1 MPKRENRLVLC
12 GQDRDDGNMFD
23 LTMYLEEKRIEVD
36 KALDQCLP
44 SAELEPC
51 VLHEAMR
58 YSVFS
63 GGKRLRPV
71 LCMAAAETIAS
82 SCTEAM
88 PPALAVELLHTYTLI
103 HDDLPCMDNDDE
115 RRGKPTCHIKFGEAN
130 AILAGDS
137 LQALA
142 FEVLVRQVRPD
153 IGVRLVAELGSA
165 AGSLGVVGGQ
175 VVDIAMTG
183 EPLDS
188 MTLDFIH
195 QHKTADLFCA
205 AIRMGAMVADASDK
219 QLDALTRYARS
230 LGVAFQMIDDILDA
244 CDADPSQTIEESSC
258 ITVLGIDEACRRAQ
272 QLTETAID
280 ALRELGASEGPLAAL
295 ARHMAERQI

>member
-1 MPKRENRLVLC
+1 
-12 GQDRDDGNMFD
+12 MFD
-23 LTMYLEEKRIEVD
+23 LTTYLEAKRIEVD
-36 KALDQCLP
+36 RALDLCLP
-44 SAELEPC
+44 AADHEPH

-58 YSVFS
+58 YCVFS

-71 LCMAAAETIAS
+71 LCIAAAETINPT
-82 SCTEAM
+82 CIEAM
-88 PPALAVELLHTYTLI
+88 IPALAVELLHTYTLI

-142 FEVLVRQVRPD
+142 FTALAGCGRSGETAS
-153 IGVRLVAELGSA
+153 LVAELGLA

-175 VVDIAMTG
+175 VIDIAMTG
-183 EPLDS
+183 KPLDP

-205 AIRMGAMVADASDK
+205 AIRMGAIAADASDK
-219 QLDALTRYARS
+219 QLDILTRYARS
-230 LGVAFQMIDDILDA
+230 LGVAFQIIDDILDA
-244 CDADPSQTIEESSC
+244 RDADPSQTIEESSC
-258 ITVLGIDEACRRAQ
+258 VTVLGIDEACRRAQ
-272 QLTETAID
+272 QLTDAAID
-280 ALRELGASEGPLAAL
+280 ALHALGANEGPLAAL
-295 ARHMAERQI
+295 ARHMAERKI